1 MNPQSNSRAAAPP
14 VFKSETVAGTVD
26 RPLPGLPLSVN
37 SHSAIFHG
45 DAAHIGSIKNDDPRF
60 EWNPLFRVQRSG
72 MPPLRN
78 YLAVEAEEEVGPITL
93 HDKPLGGSGFAWH
106 GYVFSLRGRGP
117 RRFPRNERG
126 SAKAK

>member
-1 MNPQSNSRAAAPP
+1 M
-14 VFKSETVAGTVD
+14 
-26 RPLPGLPLSVN
+26 PGLPLSVN

-93 HDKPLGGSGFAWH
+93 HDKPLGGSGFALH
-106 GYVFSLRGRGP
+106 GYVFPFVAVARGDSHETRGA
-117 RRFPRNERG
+117 G
-126 SAKAK
+126 AKAK